1 MTFIF
6 DSANEHIVIPAPTTQ
21 ITIQNL
27 YNAIQ
32 DWQAFLPNISNN
44 ANHRGTIVIAAGKD
58 YLGGGLYT
66 GITLTLHGWK
76 LKFEARPGPSTVLCE
91 VNGGNLLAQ
100 DHDENYVNPIYPTA
114 YTQVVISVAVSATI
128 REVEIEVPAP
138 PPASEALTLPQLIA
152 WDLSRE

>member
-1 MTFIF
+1 MVFIF
-6 DSANEHIVIPAPTTQ
+6 NSQAENIIVPAPTTQ
-21 ITIQNL
+21 VTIQEL

-32 DWQAFLPNISNN
+32 NWQAFLPNLTNN
-44 ANHRGTIVIAAGKD
+44 ANHRGTIVVATGKD

-76 LKFEARPGPSTVLCE
+76 LGFEARPGPTTVLCE
-91 VNGGNLLAQ
+91 VRGGNLLAQ
-100 DHDENYVNPIYPTA
+100 DHDENYVNPIHPTA

-128 REVEIEVPAP
+128 KEVEVPAP
-138 PPASEALTLPQLIA
+138 PPAVEALTLPQLIA